1 MTPPASWSWVLP
13 GLALLGLRMVSHVDP
28 PALLPGEAAGVG
40 HPALGWEAVI
50 DEGWKLNPELML
62 DQYRA
67 ESRARRAERLITVGA
82 IAEARSE
89 IEGDRDDP
97 YERRATQRNE
107 ERLAE
112 VRVLAAMKAD
122 EYELALSLYEHFS
135 LGQAPVTLQ
144 ATMRPLLAAAARQQ
158 EATAMSFL
166 DVTSAAGVEFEHR
179 QRTGEV
185 ILSLPEVYGGGLA
198 LVDLDA
204 DGLLDLFLPGGA
216 PSEEGVPNRLYRNL
230 GGFRFEDV
238 TGPSGIADTGHSVGV
253 SAGDLNG
260 DGLAELYVSN
270 LGADRLYLN
279 EGEMRF
285 SELPLPPDE
294 GGPGA
299 LSGGSAFGDL
309 SGDGLLDIYVA
320 HHTIAAPARKSNQ
333 AEETYRAMSRRSLF
347 SPHYHR
353 PGGNQLFVNQGGGV
367 LREQA
372 SEFGVFDSKGR
383 GLGVAVF
390 DFDGDGFTDL
400 FVANDASPNAFF
412 QGSKERV
419 LMNRSAASRMF
430 DYRSGMGVAVS
441 DFDGDGIFDLF
452 YTNYRTEYNALL
464 LNRLDEEGAFSE
476 QTDAFGL
483 RNGSL
488 GVTGWGVAV
497 IDFDLDGDEDM
508 AIANGLPDPFGRTE
522 ILEETD
528 PGRCVPE
535 PQLLYE
541 RSGDRF
547 EEVTGQSGDLADLVT
562 SARGLAA
569 GDIDRDGRPDLVFSA
584 NHGRAVVM
592 RNTSERQGHW
602 LVLRPRWRPENR
614 LAIGTVVRLEA
625 GGRTQQRVL
634 LSGTGYLSQA
644 PFELYFGLG
653 GAEVVDRLQVE
664 WPDGQVTEMTG
675 VAVDRVLQVEPPG
688 NPPGQSPE

>member
-40 HPALGWEAVI
+40 HTALGWEAVI

-353 PGGNQLFVNQGGGV
+353 PSGNQLFVNQGGGC
-367 LREQA
+367 
-372 SEFGVFDSKGR
+372 FGSRHLNSGCSIQR
-383 GLGVAVF
+383 
-390 DFDGDGFTDL
+390 DGD
-400 FVANDASPNAFF
+400 
-412 QGSKERV
+412 
-419 LMNRSAASRMF
+419 
-430 DYRSGMGVAVS
+430 
-441 DFDGDGIFDLF
+441 
-452 YTNYRTEYNALL
+452 
-464 LNRLDEEGAFSE
+464 
-476 QTDAFGL
+476 
-483 RNGSL
+483 L
-488 GVTGWGVAV
+488 G
-497 IDFDLDGDEDM
+497 
-508 AIANGLPDPFGRTE
+508 
-522 ILEETD
+522 
-528 PGRCVPE
+528 
-535 PQLLYE
+535 
-541 RSGDRF
+541 
-547 EEVTGQSGDLADLVT
+547 
-562 SARGLAA
+562 
-569 GDIDRDGRPDLVFSA
+569 
-584 NHGRAVVM
+584 
-592 RNTSERQGHW
+592 
-602 LVLRPRWRPENR
+602 
-614 LAIGTVVRLEA
+614 
-625 GGRTQQRVL
+625 
-634 LSGTGYLSQA
+634 
-644 PFELYFGLG
+644 
-653 GAEVVDRLQVE
+653 
-664 WPDGQVTEMTG
+664 
-675 VAVDRVLQVEPPG
+675 
-688 NPPGQSPE
+688 